1 MEGNKSKEAL
11 IKADVKRARELFA
24 TGNTLSYKARINT
37 LLRLKDILGK
47 NKDAI
52 LDALHSDLNKSHYE
66 GYMTEYALVIS
77 EIEYAIKKLRAWMK
91 PKRQKASLAQFIST
105 VHLHSVPYGTVL
117 IMSPWNYPFQ
127 LTMIPLIGAVAA
139 GNVVIVKPSF
149 YSRHTSE
156 LLEKIINSE
165 FTDARI
171 KVITGSREENKAL
184 LDEEFDYVFFTGS
197 PTVGKLVME
206 SCSKYLTPFTL
217 ELGGK
222 SPCIIDKNIDL
233 KKAAKRVLFGKLLNA
248 GQTCVAPDYLLVHED
263 VYDEFLASL
272 ISIYKTM
279 MKGEY
284 RERNFPCI
292 INQKHFDRIA
302 ALVDESEV
310 FYQDDFN
317 KANALQYPFTIVKN
331 ADKDSAIMQEEIFGP
346 VFPVLKWKKFGDLK
360 RIISYNKNPLALY
373 LFTKDGALGNKVIKE
388 ISFGGGCINDTI
400 MHIASHHQPFGGVGR
415 SGIGRYHGKYSFD
428 TFSRKKNIV
437 RKWWCFDLKV
447 RYHPYKNPKG
457 HLPYFLLK

>member
-1 MEGNKSKEAL
+1 MKENKTKEAV
-11 IKADVKRARELFA
+11 IKADVKKAREVFA
-24 TGNTLSYKARINT
+24 KGTTLSYKSRINT
-37 LLRLKDILGK
+37 LLRLKSILER
-47 NKDAI
+47 NKDNI
-52 LDALHSDLNKSHYE
+52 LEALHKDLNKSHYE

-77 EIEYAIKKLRAWMK
+77 EIEYAIKSLRCWMK

-117 IMSPWNYPFQ
+117 VMSPWNYPFQ
-127 LTMIPLIGAVAA
+127 LTMIPLIGAIAA
-139 GNVVIVKPSF
+139 GNVVIVKPSY
-149 YSRHTSE
+149 YSKHTSD

-165 FTDARI
+165 FTDARV

-222 SPCIIDKNIDL
+222 SPCIIDRGVDL
-233 KKAAKRVLFGKLLNA
+233 KKTAKRVLFGKLLNA

-272 ISIYKTM
+272 IMLYKSM

-284 RERNFPCI
+284 RKKNFPCI
-292 INQKHFDRIA
+292 INQKHFDRIEG
-302 ALVDESEV
+302 LVNESEV
-310 FYQDDFN
+310 FYQDEFN
-317 KANALQYPFTIVKN
+317 KDKPLQYPFTLVQN
-331 ADKDSAIMQEEIFGP
+331 VDKESAIMKEEIFGP
-346 VFPVLKWKKFGDLK
+346 VFPVLKWNKIGDLK

-373 LFTKDGALGNKVIKE
+373 LFTRNKALANTVIKE

-428 TFSRKKNIV
+428 TFSHKKSIV
-437 RKWWCFDLKV
+437 RKWWFFDLKV
-447 RYHPYKNPKG
+447 RYHPYKKPEG